1 MSMEEMRVQ
10 RERQVEEEGV
20 GDGRTGM
27 DHVSGV

>member
-1 MSMEEMRVQ
+1 MEEMRVQ

-20 GDGRTGM
+20 GDDRTGM